1 MAADFPATP
10 REAILTFHFAD
21 RIKAQLLLA
30 GRLLVSLTALQGQ
43 ELEGGRRLYLDFLRG
58 LEAEINLGQTQIGD
72 PGMVRVRTVMTGL
85 IGMVDAGMTQDLQSH
100 FSWMISVMATYA
112 QRAMEFLLKEKLL

>member
-1 MAADFPATP
+1 MAEKFPSTP

-30 GRLLVSLTALQGQ
+30 GRLLVSLNALQGQ
-43 ELEGGRRLYLDFLRG
+43 ELEGGRRLYLDFLKG
-58 LEAEINLGQTQIGD
+58 LEAEINLGQTQIDD
-72 PGMVRVRTVMTGL
+72 PQMVRVRTVMSGL
-85 IGMVDAGMTQDLQSH
+85 IGMVDAAMTQDLQSH
-100 FSWMISVMATYA
+100 LSWMISQMATYA